1 MTRHAEESRLGV
13 AIHSGPMPCLA
24 FTPLVR
30 LVPLGM
36 YADQVQTCLRPRY
49 RWVAL
54 FSPRLAGFLCLC
66 VSTLFSLFY

>member
-1 MTRHAEESRLGV
+1 MTRHAEEIRLGA
-13 AIHSGPMPCLA
+13 AIHSKSPA

-36 YADQVQTCLRPRY
+36 YADQVQTRPRPRY

-54 FSPRLAGFLCLC
+54 FSPRLADIPCLY
-66 VSTLFSLFY
+66 VSSLFSLFY